1 MSNCKRK
8 KIQQQGRQTAGH
20 TCRAGCLSLEIPLT
34 VFVRWSYPPH
44 GKFYFTRGRRGK
56 ASSIVCLDRHTT
68 RSISRQ
74 TQILQNCVNKG
85 RGERVA
91 FSLLQMQISLVFHEC
106 AAHAKCKQRQHA
118 TQTVALC
125 YLFPHTAQS
134 SLHASGLVVELSS
147 R

>member
-1 MSNCKRK
+1 MENFTS
-8 KIQQQGRQTAGH
+8 
-20 TCRAGCLSLEIPLT
+20 RADGEEKQVALFALIDTQLALSL
-34 VFVRWSYPPH
+34 
-44 GKFYFTRGRRGK
+44 GKHKYCRI
-56 ASSIVCLDRHTT
+56 ASI
-68 RSISRQ
+68 
-74 TQILQNCVNKG
+74 K
-85 RGERVA
+85 GERVA

-134 SLHASGLVVELSS
+134 SLHASVHNVELSS